1 MFRMTKGSA
10 RSRRLSGWL
19 AAVLCVLL
27 GGAVGLWVHS
37 QLPRTYAARTSVL
50 VLPTVAGLESSIS
63 GSRSTGAVEIDT
75 EVELARSA
83 QVSQQAADALDGRMT
98 PTQLLRATTVTVPT
112 NSTVLVMRVQASD
125 AVLARDA
132 ATAVAQ
138 AYLDRRKEGAET
150 EIAAVVSSLSSQVD
164 DLTGRLQVIANTLAT
179 LSPTDT
185 GGRALA
191 ESQRSVLVSQL
202 ADVNSRLVALQS
214 GSSTGGEVITV
225 AQVPSSPQSPRLW
238 VDLGAGLLGGAL
250 IGGLLLMV
258 LERRGSMRTA
268 ALRRGAVS
276 RDLGVLD
283 LDSAEV
289 AAAKG
294 RAGTHE
300 LAQLVSRIDGYRG
313 GREGPEV
320 VVAVAPPSVVERLVL
335 SLNATWVQ
343 DRGNNVL
350 VVAQHGVLESLTGTD
365 TDGLAEVVRDEV
377 TAQDAVRDSAT
388 RSGRLLGPGR
398 GSPQLP
404 PAALRTSLAEL
415 WASLRR
421 PTQGVLVVLV
431 PPLDSVEAQSVL
443 RTAGRVVVVVHPE
456 TSDDEE
462 VAGLYEDLGFLGLS
476 ERLVGTVEL
485 NTKNTRPAQV
495 GQPASAVRKKFPA
508 QSGAA

>member
-10 RSRRLSGWL
+10 GSRRVSGWL
-19 AAVLCVLL
+19 AAVLCVLV

-37 QLPRTYAARTSVL
+37 QLPRTYAASTSLL

-83 QVSQQAADALDGRMT
+83 QVSQQAAEALDGRMT

-112 NSTVLVMRVQASD
+112 NSTVLVVRVQAAD

-138 AYLDRRKEGAET
+138 AYLDRREESAQT
-150 EIAAVVSSLSSQVD
+150 EVASVVSSLTTQVD
-164 DLTGRLQVIANTLAT
+164 DLTGRLQVIATT
-179 LSPTDT
+179 LSTLRPEDT

-191 ESQRSVLVSQL
+191 ESQRDVLVSQL

-214 GSSTGGEVITV
+214 GSSPGGEVITV
-225 AQVPSSPQSPRLW
+225 AQIPSSPQSPRLW
-238 VDLGAGLLGGAL
+238 VNLGAGLLAGAL
-250 IGGLLLMV
+250 LGGLLLMA

-283 LDSAEV
+283 LDQAEV
-289 AAAKG
+289 AAMKG

-313 GREGPEV
+313 GRQGPEV
-320 VVAVAPPSVVERLVL
+320 VVAVAPPEIVERLVV
-335 SLNATWVQ
+335 SLNAAWVQ
-343 DRGNNVL
+343 DRGSNVL
-350 VVAQHGVLESLTGTD
+350 VVAQHGVLESLTGAD
-365 TDGLAEVVRDEV
+365 SAGLAEVVRDEV
-377 TAQDAVRDSAT
+377 AAQDVVRDGGT

-398 GSPQLP
+398 GNPQLP
-404 PAALRTSLAEL
+404 PAALRASLAEL
-415 WASLRR
+415 WTSLRR

-443 RTAGRVVVVVHPE
+443 RTAGRVVVVVHPA

-462 VAGLYEDLGFLGLS
+462 VTGLYEDLGFLGLS

-485 NTKNTRPAQV
+485 STKSPLARVVP
-495 GQPASAVRKKFPA
+495 PASAARKKFPA
-508 QSGAA
+508 QTGAA